1 VPERIHV
8 VNLGRLLL
16 ITGAVLVIAGGM
28 LILGSK
34 LGIAL
39 GRLPG
44 DVRIARNG
52 GVLYLPCAT
61 SLMISILLTIVLNI
75 LLRVFRK

>member
-1 VPERIHV
+1 VI
-8 VNLGRLLL
+8 NLGQLLL
-16 ITGAVLVIAGGM
+16 ITGAVLVIAGGV
-28 LILGSK
+28 LILGNK
-34 LGIAL
+34 LGISL

-44 DVRIARNG
+44 DIRLARNG

-61 SLMISILLTIVLNI
+61 SLLISILLTVVLNV